1 MTKKSKPL
9 VFDITIQ
16 IPDCIEIGTIEVFK
30 MPPRFKPKRIGID
43 SDDSEEYDSDD
54 DEDYVPSTEESDED
68 IYDSLPFTEEEKQE
82 LREELAGLVADQ
94 EDMV

>member
-30 MPPRFKPKRIGID
+30 MPPKFKPKRIGID
-43 SDDSEEYDSDD
+43 SDSDDSDSD
-54 DEDYVPSTEESDED
+54 EDEDYMPSTEESDED

-82 LREELAGLVADQ
+82 LKDELAGLIADQ

>member
-30 MPPRFKPKRIGID
+30 MPPKFKPKRIGID
-43 SDDSEEYDSDD
+43 SDDSDSDD
-54 DEDYVPSTEESDED
+54 DEDYVPSEESEED
-68 IYDSLPFTEEEKQE
+68 LYESLPFTSEEKQE
-82 LREELAGLVADQ
+82 LKDELAKLIADQQ
-94 EDMV
+94 EDMD

>member
-30 MPPRFKPKRIGID
+30 MPPKFKPKRIGID
-43 SDDSEEYDSDD
+43 SDDSD
-54 DEDYVPSTEESDED
+54 SDED
-68 IYDSLPFTEEEKQE
+68 DSDYLPSEESEEDLYESLPFTSEEKQE
-82 LREELAGLVADQ
+82 LKDELAKLIADQ
-94 EDMV
+94 EDFV

>member
-1 MTKKSKPL
+1 MTKKSKL
-9 VFDITIQ
+9 LFDITIQ
-16 IPDCIEIGTIEVFK
+16 IPDCIDIGSVEVFK

-54 DEDYVPSTEESDED
+54 DEDYVPSEESDED

-82 LREELAGLVADQ
+82 LKDELAKLIADQ